1 MGLAEGLVL
10 ALLGGVLALDGT
22 SVGQF
27 MVSRP
32 IVACVLAGWIAG
44 DAAAGAM
51 LGMVL
56 EALHVAVLPVGA
68 ARYPE
73 SAPAAVAAAAVYVAG
88 GGGEGL
94 LLAVILF
101 ALAWEWAGSWTV
113 SRLREL
119 NVRVAVPD
127 GTPLEPSAVARRQMA
142 AIAVDFARGVAVTAV
157 GLVLLTYL
165 AGVLPLAGFPRDWG
179 RLAGGIAAAAAVAS
193 SIRLFG
199 TQRLAWFAAGAGA
212 GAVFLV
218 AR

>member
-32 IVACVLAGWIAG
+32 LVACVLAGWIAG
-44 DAAAGAM
+44 DPVAGAM

-73 SAPAAVAAAAVYVAG
+73 AAPAAVASAAVYVAR

-94 LLAVILF
+94 LLAVVLF

-113 SRLREL
+113 SRLRAF

-127 GTPLEPSAVARRQMA
+127 GTPLEPAAVARRHLA
-142 AIAVDFARGVAVTAV
+142 TIAVDFARGTAVTAT
-157 GLVLLTYL
+157 GLVLLSL
-165 AGVLPLAGFPRDWG
+165 IASALPLAGFPQGWG
-179 RLAGGIAAAAAVAS
+179 RLAAGIAAAAAVAS
-193 SIRLFG
+193 SMRLFG
-199 TQRLAWFAAGAGA
+199 RQRLAWFAVGAAA

-218 AR
+218 AL

>member
-1 MGLAEGLVL
+1 MGLAQGLVL

-32 IVACVLAGWIAG
+32 LVACVLAGWIAG
-44 DAAAGAM
+44 DPAAGAM

-68 ARYPE
+68 SRYPE
-73 SAPAAVAAAAVYVAG
+73 AAPAAVAAAAVYVSR

-94 LLAVILF
+94 LLAVVLF
-101 ALAWEWAGSWTV
+101 ALGWEWVGSWTV
-113 SRLREL
+113 SRLREY

-127 GTPLEPSAVARRQMA
+127 GTPLEPAAVGRRHLSAVAA
-142 AIAVDFARGVAVTAV
+142 DFARGAAVTAV
-157 GLVLLTYL
+157 GLVLLTFL
-165 AGVLPLAGFPRDWG
+165 AGALPLATFPQGWG
-179 RLAGGIAAAAAVAS
+179 RLAAGLAAAAAVAS
-193 SIRLFG
+193 SRRLFG

-212 GAVFLV
+212 GVVFLV

>member
-27 MVSRP
+27 MISRP

-44 DAAAGAM
+44 DPAAGAM

-73 SAPAAVAAAAVYVAG
+73 AAPAAVAAAAVYVAR

-94 LLAVILF
+94 LLAVVLF
-101 ALAWEWAGSWTV
+101 AMAWEWAGSWTV

-119 NVRVAVPD
+119 NVRVAVPV
-127 GTPLEPSAVARRQMA
+127 GTPLAPADVGRRHLA
-142 AIAVDFARGVAVTAV
+142 ALAVDFARGTAVTAL
-157 GLVLLTYL
+157 GLVLLGLLT
-165 AGVLPLAGFPRDWG
+165 AALPLAEFPRGWG
-179 RLAGGIAAAAAVAS
+179 RLAAGLAAAAAVAS

-199 TQRLAWFAAGAGA
+199 TQRLAWFAAGAVA
-212 GAVFLV
+212 GAVFLL

>member
-73 SAPAAVAAAAVYVAG
+73 AAPAAVAAAAVYVSG

-94 LLAVILF
+94 LLAVVLF

-127 GTPLEPSAVARRQMA
+127 GTPLEPAAVARRHMA
-142 AIAVDFARGVAVTAV
+142 AVAVDFARGATVTAV
-157 GLVLLTYL
+157 GLVLLTFL
-165 AGVLPLAGFPRDWG
+165 AGVLPLAEFPRGWG
-179 RLAGGIAAAAAVAS
+179 RLAAGIAAAAAVAS
-193 SIRLFG
+193 SVRLFG
-199 TQRLAWFAAGAGA
+199 TGKLAWFAAGAAA

>member
-32 IVACVLAGWIAG
+32 LVACVLAGWIAG
-44 DAAAGAM
+44 DPAAGAM

-73 SAPAAVAAAAVYVAG
+73 GAPAAVAASAVFAG
-88 GGGEGL
+88 RGGGEGL
-94 LLAVILF
+94 LLAVVLF

-113 SRLREL
+113 SRLREF
-119 NVRVAVPD
+119 NTRVAVPD
-127 GTPLEPSAVARRQMA
+127 GTPLEPAAVGRRHLKS
-142 AIAVDFARGVAVTAV
+142 IAVDFARGAAVTAV
-157 GLVLLTYL
+157 GLVLLSFL
-165 AGVLPLAGFPRDWG
+165 ADALPLASFPRGWG
-179 RLAGGIAAAAAVAS
+179 RLAAGIAAAAAVAS

-199 TQRLAWFAAGAGA
+199 TQRLAWFAAGALA

>member
-44 DAAAGAM
+44 DPAAGAM

-56 EALHVAVLPVGA
+56 EAMHVAVLPVGA

-73 SAPAAVAAAAVYVAG
+73 AAPASVAAAGVYVSG

-94 LLAVILF
+94 LLAVVLF

-113 SRLREL
+113 TRLREF
-119 NVRVAVPD
+119 NVRIAVPD
-127 GTPLEPSAVARRQMA
+127 GTPLEPAVVGRRHLGS
-142 AIAVDFARGVAVTAV
+142 IAVDFARGAAVTAV
-157 GLVLLTYL
+157 GLALLSFL
-165 AGVLPLAGFPRDWG
+165 AGALPLAGFPHGWG
-179 RLAGGIAAAAAVAS
+179 RLAAAIAAAAAVGS
-193 SIRLFG
+193 SMRLFG
-199 TQRLAWFAAGAGA
+199 RQRLAWFAAGALA

>member
-1 MGLAEGLVL
+1 MGLAEWLVL

-27 MVSRP
+27 MLSRP

-44 DAAAGAM
+44 DPAAGAM

-73 SAPAAVAAAAVYVAG
+73 GAPAAVAAAGVYASTGAG
-88 GGGEGL
+88 EWL
-94 LLAVILF
+94 LLPAILF
-101 ALAWEWAGSWTV
+101 ALAWEWVGSWTV
-113 SRLREL
+113 SRLREF

-127 GTPLEPSAVARRQMA
+127 GTPLEPAAVGRRHLA
-142 AIAVDFARGVAVTAV
+142 AVAVDFARGTVVTAV
-157 GLVLLTYL
+157 GLVLLLYL
-165 AGVLPLAGFPRDWG
+165 AGVLPLAGFPRGWG
-179 RLAGGIAAAAAVAS
+179 RLAAAIAAAAAVGS
-193 SIRLFG
+193 SMRLFG
-199 TQRLAWFAAGAGA
+199 RQRLAWFAAGALA